1 MGRIK
6 LDQELRRVAVSVT
19 LAPDVVRMLDS
30 ICTIEELTRSTV
42 IEDAIK
48 HIAGHYEESTAH
60 YEEYAE

>member
-48 HIAGHYEESTAH
+48 RVAALYEE
-60 YEEYAE
+60 EPNERN

>member
-48 HIAGHYEESTAH
+48 RLAAH
-60 YEEYAE
+60 YEEEPNERN

>member
-48 HIAGHYEESTAH
+48 RVAALYEEESN
-60 YEEYAE
+60 ERN

>member
-19 LAPDVVRMLDS
+19 LAPVVVRMLDS

-48 HIAGHYEESTAH
+48 HIAAH
-60 YEEYAE
+60 YEEEPNERN

>member
-19 LAPDVVRMLDS
+19 LAPDVVRILDS

-48 HIAGHYEESTAH
+48 RLAALYEE
-60 YEEYAE
+60 EPNERN

>member
-1 MGRIK
+1 MGRLT

-48 HIAGHYEESTAH
+48 RVAALYEE
-60 YEEYAE
+60 EPNERN

>member
-48 HIAGHYEESTAH
+48 RIAALYEE
-60 YEEYAE
+60 EPNERN

>member
-48 HIAGHYEESTAH
+48 RIAALYEE
-60 YEEYAE
+60 ELNERN